1 MLVSADGDHGTAEN
15 AVKSIGR
22 KLCIYVNLENR
33 MIRSICAFV
42 IQSFRPQTLK
52 NSISMSCVD

>member
-1 MLVSADGDHGTAEN
+1 MSADGDHGTAEN

-22 KLCIYVNLENR
+22 KLCIYVNLENL

-42 IQSFRPQTLK
+42 IESFRPQTLK
-52 NSISMSCVD
+52 NLSMCCVD